1 MVEDLRLSIIPQTF
15 IVDEHHVHVYAS
27 KNNDGTI
34 VRAPRPADVFR
45 NSIATPSLV
54 AAIIT
59 GKYANHLPLDR
70 QSRCYKD
77 NGVKLETNTLANWM
91 MLASEQH
98 FSILYD
104 ELHKCL
110 YDCRVVH
117 ADETPFEVIRD
128 GRKAGSKSFMWVY
141 RSGEFDDNS
150 HPVVIYDFQNT
161 RKTDHPEQFLKD
173 YSGVLVTDG
182 YQVYH
187 SLEKKRDDL
196 QVAGCWIH
204 YPRSIVIPEASLHV
218 A

>member
-1 MVEDLRLSIIPQTF
+1 ML
-15 IVDEHHVHVYAS
+15 VYVS

-77 NGVKLETNTLANWM
+77 KGVNHETNTLANWM

-98 FSILYD
+98 LSILYD

-117 ADETPFEVIRD
+117 DDESLSEVIRD
-128 GRKAGSKSFMWVY
+128 GRKASSKSFMWVY
-141 RSGEFDDNS
+141 RSGEYDEES
-150 HPVVIYDFQNT
+150 HPVIIYDFQNT
-161 RKTDHPEQFLKD
+161 RKTTPPSNL
-173 YSGVLVTDG
+173 L
-182 YQVYH
+182 
-187 SLEKKRDDL
+187 SLR
-196 QVAGCWIH
+196 G
-204 YPRSIVIPEASLHV
+204 
-218 A
+218 